1 MVEEIVPRKFHK
13 CLKILEKKKLEK
25 MPVRKILNHAINLRE
40 GFVPKKRKI
49 YPLLRIERE
58 EVQEFMKDQLIKKEN
73 EWKTAFSIPEGA
85 FEPTV
90 MFFGLTNLQATF
102 QTMIND
108 LLRDIIE
115 AENVAEFIDNIIVG
129 TKIEEKHNNIV
140 EEILKR
146 MVENDLFVKLEKCV

>member
-40 GFVPKKRKI
+40 GIVPKKRKI

-73 EWKTAFSIPEGA
+73 E
-85 FEPTV
+85 
-90 MFFGLTNLQATF
+90 
-102 QTMIND
+102 
-108 LLRDIIE
+108 
-115 AENVAEFIDNIIVG
+115 
-129 TKIEEKHNNIV
+129 
-140 EEILKR
+140 
-146 MVENDLFVKLEKCV
+146 

>member
-1 MVEEIVPRKFHK
+1 
-13 CLKILEKKKLEK
+13 
-25 MPVRKILNHAINLRE
+25 
-40 GFVPKKRKI
+40 
-49 YPLLRIERE
+49 
-58 EVQEFMKDQLIKKEN
+58 
-73 EWKTAFSIPEGA
+73 
-85 FEPTV
+85 
-90 MFFGLTNLQATF
+90 
-102 QTMIND
+102 MIND